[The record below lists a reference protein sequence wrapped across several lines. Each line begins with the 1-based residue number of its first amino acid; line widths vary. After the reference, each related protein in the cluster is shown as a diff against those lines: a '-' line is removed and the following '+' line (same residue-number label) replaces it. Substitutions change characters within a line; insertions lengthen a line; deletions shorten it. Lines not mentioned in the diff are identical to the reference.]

1 MFNKN
6 RIKNYIFFKFNPSL
20 RKYYLKKLNK
30 KLLKHLNLFIR
41 KIFYILIIILINRH
55 KFL

>member
-20 RKYYLKKLNK
+20 RKYYLKKLN
-30 KLLKHLNLFIR
+30 LKF
-41 KIFYILIIILINRH
+41 
-55 KFL
+55 

>member
-20 RKYYLKKLNK
+20 RKYYLKKLNIN
-30 KLLKHLNLFIR
+30 LNLFLIYL
-41 KIFYILIIILINRH
+41 IFNNT
-55 KFL
+55 

>member
-20 RKYYLKKLNK
+20 RKYYLKKLK
-30 KLLKHLNLFIR
+30 KLFK
-41 KIFYILIIILINRH
+41 FYISFNSQKI
-55 KFL
+55 KYFFQ